1 VIVEF
6 DKSFLKS
13 LDKIKDR
20 PLFPKIEKAITILE
34 SSTSLSEIKAVKK
47 LTGFK
52 SYYRYRIGEYRIGIE
67 LMTSST
73 VRLVLISHRK
83 DIYKGFP

>member
-1 VIVEF
+1 MIVEF

-52 SYYRYRIGEYRIGIE
+52 SYYRYRIGSIE
-67 LMTSST
+67 LE
-73 VRLVLISHRK
+73 LNL
-83 DIYKGFP
+83 